1 MKRKLLS
8 SFAVLAMLMAI
19 SSPSPAFGHHP
30 EIEEALRSLEKAKA
44 HLMEAK
50 HDFQGHRV
58 DAIRAIDEADRQLRI
73 CMQY

>member
-1 MKRKLLS
+1 MKKKLAS
-8 SFAVLAMLMAI
+8 SFAVLVMLLAI
-19 SSPSPAFGHHP
+19 SSPSPAFGNHP
-30 EIEEALRSLEKAKA
+30 EIEDALRSLQKAKA
-44 HLMEAK
+44 HLLAAK